1 MGVKKKT
8 INQIIKRPMLKVRS
22 KLGGTASGIQGK
34 DADAPDLKQLIW
46 QVVALIP
53 KGKVASYG
61 QIASLVG
68 YPRHARYVGSTL
80 KNLPKNT
87 KLPWFRVVNGSLRI
101 SQIGGGAAR
110 QRKYLE
116 AEDIIFI
123 GDKIAKAHR
132 WEARND

>member
-1 MGVKKKT
+1 MGVMKKT
-8 INQIIKRPMLKVRS
+8 KNQIIKRPTLKVRS
-22 KLGGTASGIQGK
+22 KSGGTATEIQGK

-46 QVVALIP
+46 QTVALIP
-53 KGKVASYG
+53 KGRVASYG

-101 SQIGGGAAR
+101 SQIGGAAVK

-116 AEDIIFI
+116 AEEITFI
-123 GDKIAKAHR
+123 GDKIAKVHR

>member
-22 KLGGTASGIQGK
+22 KLRGTDSGIQGK

-46 QVVALIP
+46 QAVALIP
-53 KGKVASYG
+53 KGRVASYG

-101 SQIGGGAAR
+101 SQSGGGAVK

-116 AEDIIFI
+116 ADDITFI
-123 GDKIAKAHR
+123 GDKIAKAHH